1 MSAPRMRT
9 FKPDILCSQSTGP
22 SPHKTTSLNSSKKK
36 WTGSPFVEKCNPR
49 RSLLLVLKH
58 VLGILYLLTRLNPF
72 SVSKYNAFKLTNQ
85 VALPPHPQD
94 NLTKVF
100 QNANWLWGS
109 LSLAKWM
116 KHKVSHGL
124 FSPSLAESF
133 VWYVVI
139 MTECLLGSRL
149 PANNLTPSILL
160 TMFWVGKFPNIQWRQ
175 WNMGLKCAYGPKA
188 VGSWA
193 ELEPRAGSSR
203 VRHWANA
210 VFILCFWWQR
220 SPKDQSLL
228 NSGCPKKPYFEWVKM
243 LGWEVRKKW
252 IGEVGGDKT

>member
-9 FKPDILCSQSTGP
+9 SKPDILFSQSTGP

-36 WTGSPFVEKCNPR
+36 WTGSPFVGKCNPR

-124 FSPSLAESF
+124 FSPSLAQSF

-149 PANNLTPSILL
+149 PVNNLHLTPSILL

-175 WNMGLKCAYGPKA
+175 WNMGLKCAYGPKT

-193 ELEPRAGSSR
+193 ESDTEPMQCSFSA
-203 VRHWANA
+203 
-210 VFILCFWWQR
+210 F
-220 SPKDQSLL
+220 
-228 NSGCPKKPYFEWVKM
+228 
-243 LGWEVRKKW
+243 
-252 IGEVGGDKT
+252 GDKDLQKIKVF